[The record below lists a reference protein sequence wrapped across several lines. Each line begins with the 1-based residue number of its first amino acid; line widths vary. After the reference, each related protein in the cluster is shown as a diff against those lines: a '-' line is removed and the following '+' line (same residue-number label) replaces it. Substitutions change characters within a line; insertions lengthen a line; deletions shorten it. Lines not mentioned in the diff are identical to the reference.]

1 MERIDEL
8 IINLKQ
14 HQETHPNIVNLWTNY
29 IKIKKEKMKSIIED
43 GEKMLNII
51 DKIQDLPLETILF
64 LIMYKEQICN
74 DNT

>member
-14 HQETHPNIVNLWTNY
+14 YQETHPNIVNLWTNY

-64 LIMYKEQICN
+64 MIMYKEQMCN